1 MAAETVFCLMRV
13 WPKEAGRSAEQLL
26 DDDGTPRLFTSGEEA
41 QDAAKSANYDLT
53 YWLEQAES
61 RDNDALSYARNG
73 DSQSAKMYSNAAGES
88 RRKAQAHELRNG
100 KVQPRPYA
108 TDKNWRDRERQR
120 FADGTYQ
127 ALPWAEDSW
136 WTSAL
141 AKRPSLVEHFAHVA
155 KDAPGMLSYTES
167 ATKGALDRQT
177 RARPGRYLSAHF
189 ADALSADEIRAHA
202 ARYAATFE
210 GLELR
215 FSDSATSIERVYRRG
230 PSSCMSHPPG
240 DYQTPYHPVRIYG
253 DSDLSVAFIGQG
265 TVNSAEFHVSARALV
280 WRERKVYGR
289 IYGDSDRMAYLL
301 DLAGYKQGGTARDSE
316 GRARNPFPGAR
327 LPLRTLERDSSRII
341 MPYVDGHSY
350 AVFSDDGKWL
360 TLTDESVP
368 APRGALPIHPQGGHE
383 TGIVKD
389 LRPRCQRCA
398 VVLGAQRGVMVHA
411 ANGTEST
418 WCDACNTT
426 HAVEAVD
433 ARGTRFAPD
442 AVTRCAGSGRY
453 YYDRVNTVAL
463 DTGERWSR
471 VWAESHGYES
481 PRGQWHAGA
490 RPAHVPPIPTA
501 LSSADAVSVGDLVR
515 FMPGEDS
522 VVAGRCGYSADRTYE
537 VVGVQHGLIQ
547 LPAPASM
554 GAGALPPAHIGF
566 YPYRFYRVSR
576 AGDAQRSVAA

>member
-1 MAAETVFCLMRV
+1 MATETVFCLMRV
-13 WPKEAGRSAEQLL
+13 WPKEAGRAAEQLL
-26 DDDGTPRLFTSGEEA
+26 DDDGTVRLFTSGEGA
-41 QDAAKSANYDLT
+41 QETANAENYDIRH
-53 YWLEQAES
+53 WLEAAEA
-61 RDNDALSYARNG
+61 RDNDAEAYARHGN
-73 DSQSAKMYSNAAGES
+73 SHSAMIYSKSAQECRA
-88 RRKAQAHELRNG
+88 KALVVEKRLG

-108 TDKNWRDRERQR
+108 TDSNWRDRERQR
-120 FADGTYQ
+120 FSDGTYQ
-127 ALPWAEDSW
+127 ALPWAEDAW

-177 RARPGRYLSAHF
+177 RARPGRYLSAFF
-189 ADALSADEIRAHA
+189 AEALSADEIRAHA

-230 PSSCMSHPPG
+230 PTSCMSHPSG

-265 TVNSAEFHVSARALV
+265 AVSSAEFHVSARALV
-280 WRERKVYGR
+280 WRERKLYGR

-316 GRARNPFPGAR
+316 GRAKNPFPGAR

-350 AVFSDDGKWL
+350 ALISDDNKWL
-360 TLTDESVP
+360 TLTDETQQP
-368 APRGALPIHPQGGHE
+368 PRGALGIHPNGGHE

-389 LRPRCQRCA
+389 TRPRCQRCA
-398 VVLGAQRGVMVHA
+398 VVLGAQRGVSVQA
-411 ANGTEST
+411 IGGEAL

-426 HAVEAVD
+426 HAVETCD
-433 ARGTRFAPD
+433 RPGTRFALD

-453 YYDRVNTVAL
+453 YYDRANVVTL
-463 DTGERWSR
+463 SSGERWSR
-471 VWAESHGYES
+471 VWAESHGYEH
-481 PRGQWHAGA
+481 PRGHWHAGA
-490 RPAHVPPIPTA
+490 RPAYVPPIPTA

-522 VVAGRCGYSADRTYE
+522 VVAQRCGYGADRTYE
-537 VVGVQHGLIQ
+537 VVGVRHGLVQ
-547 LPAPASM
+547 LPASESRPD
-554 GAGALPPAHIGF
+554 GAGGVF
-566 YPYRFYRVSR
+566 YPYRLYRV
-576 AGDAQRSVAA
+576 AAPATAQRSVAA

>member
-1 MAAETVFCLMRV
+1 MATETLFCLMRV
-13 WPKEAGRSAEQLL
+13 WPKEAGRAAERVL
-26 DDDGTPRLFTSGEEA
+26 DDDGAPRLFASGEDA
-41 QDAAKSANYDLT
+41 QDAAQAENYDLT
-53 YWLEQAES
+53 YWLEQAMQ
-61 RDNDALSYARNG
+61 RDNDAETYARHG
-73 DSQSAKMYSNAAGES
+73 DSHSARVYSGAAVES
-88 RRKAQAHELRNG
+88 RRKAQEHEKRNG

-108 TDKNWRDRERQR
+108 TDSNWRDRERQR
-120 FADGTYQ
+120 FSDGTYQ

-167 ATKGALDRQT
+167 AQKGALDRQT

-189 ADALSADEIRAHA
+189 AEVLSADEIRAHA

-230 PSSCMSHPPG
+230 PTSCMSHPPG

-265 TVNSAEFHVSARALV
+265 TVNSSEFHVSARALV

-301 DLAGYKQGGTARDSE
+301 ELAGYKQGGTERDSE
-316 GRARNPFPGAR
+316 GRAKNPFPGAR
-327 LPLRTLERDSSRII
+327 LPLRTLEGDPTRII
-341 MPYVDGHSY
+341 MPYVDGHSR
-350 AVFSDDGKWL
+350 ALISDDGKWL
-360 TLTDESVP
+360 TLADESAP
-368 APRGALPIHPQGGHE
+368 PRGALDIHPGGSHE

-389 LRPRCQRCA
+389 SRPRCQRCRL
-398 VVLGAQRGVMVHA
+398 VLGAERGVMVQA
-411 ANGTEST
+411 RMGDAL
-418 WCDACNTT
+418 WCTACNTA

-433 ARGTRFAPD
+433 APGMRFAPD
-442 AVTRCAGSGRY
+442 AVTRCEGSGRY
-453 YYDRVNTVAL
+453 YYDRANLVMVV
-463 DTGERWSR
+463 DSGERWSR

-501 LSSADAVSVGDLVR
+501 LASVDGVSVGDLVR

-522 VVAGRCGYSADRTYE
+522 TVASRIGYSTDRTYA
-537 VVGVQHGLIQ
+537 VVSVSSDGYVR
-547 LPAPASM
+547 LPPPASRPDD
-554 GAGALPPAHIGF
+554 GPVGF
-566 YPYRFYRVSR
+566 FAYRLYRVSR
-576 AGDAQRSVAA
+576 SGEAQRSVAA